1 MNLRLGIDVGGTNTD
16 AVILNPSGELLAKA
30 KRPTTSDVTN
40 GIRNVLRAVLESEAG
55 KRIERKAIV
64 QAMLGTTHCTNAIVE
79 RKGLSRVAVLRIAAP
94 ASLAIP
100 PLSDWPED
108 FVEKLNAQVEIVE
121 GGHEYNGQEIVP
133 LNEGAI
139 QHFAHRVRGVR
150 AVAVTGIFAPVS
162 DAHERRAERILREI
176 LGDEVS
182 ITLSSQIGSV
192 GLLERENATI
202 LNAALTDV
210 AIQATSAFNEA
221 LSAECIEADKYFSQ
235 NDGTLMRF
243 EYALRHPILTVA
255 SGPTN
260 SLRGAAYLTGR
271 TDAVVIDVGGTTSD
285 IGVLANGFPRES
297 AVAVEI
303 GGVRTN
309 FRMPDLISKG
319 LGGGTKVI
327 IGGNTNHS
335 WYPGTTVQT
344 GATGHAHKSET
355 VAEYARQNGYEGQ
368 APVQVGPESVGY
380 RLAQEAQVF
389 GGGTLTMTDI
399 ATRTGAV
406 QIGDPELVS
415 EVPLGAVRDSLIIAR
430 EMLADGLDR
439 MKTSAAAV
447 PLIAVGGGSFLV
459 PNDLEGASEVL
470 RPENSDV
477 ANAIGAAIAQV
488 SGEVDQIFMLGEAGR
503 SAALAGA
510 KAKAIELAIKAGADK
525 DQVQVIEVE
534 EVPLGYI
541 PGNASRIRVKAAG
554 PLVRLA
560 TIGTKEDR
568 G

>member
-1 MNLRLGIDVGGTNTD
+1 VNLRLGIDVGGTNTD
-16 AVILNPSGELLAKA
+16 AVILDDSGKLLAKA
-30 KRPTTSDVTN
+30 KRPTTSDVTS
-40 GIRNVLRAVLESEAG
+40 GIRDVLRAVLTSEAG
-55 KRIERKAIV
+55 QLIDRKTIG

-79 RKGLSRVAVLRIAAP
+79 RKGLSSVAILRIAAP
-94 ASLAIP
+94 ASLAVP
-100 PLSDWPED
+100 PLADWPDD
-108 FVEKLNAQVEIVE
+108 FVQKLNAQVEIVE

-133 LNEGAI
+133 LHEEAI
-139 QHFAHRVRGVR
+139 QSFAHRVRGVR
-150 AVAVTGIFAPVS
+150 AIAVTGIFAPVS
-162 DAHERRAERILREI
+162 DAHERRAEQIIRDV

-210 AIQATSAFNEA
+210 AIRATSAFDEA
-221 LSAECIEADKYFSQ
+221 LSAEGIDAEKYFSQ

-243 EYALRHPILTVA
+243 EYALSHPILTVA

-260 SLRGAAYLTGR
+260 SLRGAAYLTGL

-319 LGGGTKVI
+319 LGGGTKVVVNRD
-327 IGGNTNHS
+327 GYRKAGESDNFDM
-335 WYPGTTVQT
+335 G
-344 GATGHAHKSET
+344 E
-355 VAEYARQNGYEGQ
+355 NGYDNDVGG
-368 APVQVGPESVGY
+368 VQVGPESIGY
-380 RLAQEAQVF
+380 RLTQEAQVF
-389 GGGTLTMTDI
+389 GGSTLTMSDI
-399 ATRTGAV
+399 AVRSQLVRFGHPDSVTG
-406 QIGDPELVS
+406 VS
-415 EVPLGAVRDSLIIAR
+415 EDVAQAALRTAR

-447 PLIAVGGGSFLV
+447 PVIAVGGGSFLV
-459 PNDLEGASEVL
+459 PDDLEGASEVL

-488 SGEVDQIFMLGEAGR
+488 SGEVDRIFMLGEAGR
-503 SAALAGA
+503 SSALAGA
-510 KAKAIELAIKAGADK
+510 KEQAIQLAIEAGADK
-525 DQVQVIEVE
+525 DHVQVIEVE
-534 EVPLGYI
+534 EIPLGYI
-541 PGNASRIRVKAAG
+541 PGNASRIRAKAAG
-554 PLVRLA
+554 PLLRLA
-560 TIGTKEDR
+560 SIGTKEAR
-568 G
+568 